1 MPNDTNNKTDQN
13 SQKSRLSFYVSG
25 MHCASCAANIQRNL
39 KKQPGIVDA
48 SVNYANEQANVVFTA
63 DKINP
68 KKIAAAVKKSGYKAH
83 IDEEAGHHSSH
94 HSGHHTDGGV
104 DDIAAIERDKT
115 LVSIKRKLLFSLI
128 LAIPIFLSMIPGTP
142 GKPGISGFLGA
153 LQNKWLLWLLATPIQ
168 FWAGRNFYL
177 STFSALKN
185 KTANMDTLVVLGTSA
200 AYFFSVFVVFF
211 EGMLITAGIPT
222 HVYFEASSAIIVFI
236 LAGKYLEI
244 RAKGRTS
251 EAIKK
256 LIGLQAKT
264 ARLKENGKYIDV
276 PVGEVQIGDLILVK
290 PGEKIPV
297 DGLVVNGNSSVDEQ
311 MVTGESLPVL
321 KTEKSEV
328 IGSTINIS
336 GVLEIKA
343 TKVGSLTMLSQIINL
358 VRQAQGSRPPIQ
370 KLVDTIS
377 AYFVPMVIVLAALTF
392 AVWLLIGPEPKFL
405 NALVSMISV
414 LIIACPCAL
423 GLATPTSLMVG
434 IGLGAEK
441 GILIKDTSAL
451 EISGKIKAIVLDKT
465 GTLTEGKPKVQNW
478 LFIGDNETSENDKIA
493 EKDLL
498 QNIASVESLSH
509 HPLAKAIEEFAVDK
523 LPSQDLLAVTK
534 FKDISG
540 QGIEAEIEGKNLLI
554 GNAALMSA
562 RRVAI
567 PKAVELE
574 ISQWQNQAQS
584 IALVAAGGKL
594 VGVLGIADSIKDNA
608 RATIRQLKGLG
619 IVPVLVTGD
628 NARTAEVVA
637 GKVGISAAAV
647 HSEVLPARKEQVIR
661 ELRQRYGVIAMAGDG
676 INDAPALAA
685 ADVGFAMGL
694 GTDIAMET
702 SGVTLLRSDISLI
715 PKAINLSK
723 ATMRN
728 LRQNLVWAFGYNV
741 ILIPVAMGVLYP
753 FLGIL
758 LNPMLAGAAMAFSSV
773 SVVANALRLKH
784 IRI

>member
-1 MPNDTNNKTDQN
+1 MPNETNNETDQN
-13 SQKSRLSFYVSG
+13 IQPSRLSFYVSG

-48 SVNYANEQANVVFTA
+48 SVNYASEQASVVFVA
-63 DKINP
+63 GKISP
-68 KKIAAAVKKSGYKAH
+68 KKIAATVKKSGYEAH
-83 IDEEAGHHSSH
+83 ISDGAGH
-94 HSGHHTDGGV
+94 HSGHHADDGV

-142 GKPGISGFLGA
+142 GPLGV

-177 STFSALKN
+177 SAFSALKN

-211 EGMLITAGIPT
+211 EEMLMEAGIPA
-222 HVYFEASSAIIVFI
+222 HVYFEASSAIIIFI

-244 RAKGRTS
+244 RAKGQTS

-264 ARLKENGKYIDV
+264 ARLKKNGKYVDV
-276 PVGEVQIGDLILVK
+276 PVEEVQIGDLVLVK

-297 DGLVVNGNSSVDEQ
+297 DGLVVSGESSVDEQ

-321 KTEKSEV
+321 KTEKSQV
-328 IGSTINIS
+328 IGSTINVS

-343 TKVGSLTMLSQIINL
+343 TKVGSLTMLSQIIDL

-377 AYFVPMVIVLAALTF
+377 AYFVPVVIILAVLTF
-392 AVWLLIGPEPKFL
+392 VVWLLIGPEPKFL

-441 GILIKDTSAL
+441 GILIKDASAL

-478 LFIGDNETSENDKIA
+478 LFVGKSEGSERSEIV
-493 EKDLL
+493 EKNLL
-498 QNIASVESLSH
+498 RNIAAVENLSH

-523 LPSQDLLAVTK
+523 SPSQDLLAVTK

-540 QGIEAEIEGKNLLI
+540 QGVEAEIGGKNFLI

-567 PKAVELE
+567 SKDIEAE
-574 ISQWQNQAQS
+574 ISKWQTQAQS
-584 IALVAAGGKL
+584 IALVATEGKL

-608 RATIRQLKGLG
+608 RATIGQLKNLG

-637 GKVGISAAAV
+637 QKVGISAAAV

-661 ELRQRYGVIAMAGDG
+661 ELRQQYGVIAMAGDG

-715 PKAINLSK
+715 PKAIHLSK

-753 FLGIL
+753 FSGIL